1 VRSSSPGNVG
11 KDNYLGRGV
20 AMKLSDVRELLRCK
34 VLSGEDDLSIDVE
47 TVVASDGMSEILAF
61 ARPGALMITGLTNV
75 QSVRTADIANVRAI
89 IYIRGKRPAE
99 NAIRLAQD
107 YHIPVLATDLGMFDV
122 CGILRESGL
131 KGGM

>member
-1 VRSSSPGNVG
+1 MRLAEI
-11 KDNYLGRGV
+11 KDI
-20 AMKLSDVRELLRCK
+20 LRCE
-34 VLSGEDDLSIDVE
+34 VLSGEDSLSMEVE

-61 ARPGALMITGLTNV
+61 ANPGALMITGLTNV

-89 IYIRGKRPAE
+89 IYIRGKRPDE
-99 NAIRLAQD
+99 RTINLARESS
-107 YHIPVLATDLGMFDV
+107 IPVLATNLGMFDV

>member
-1 VRSSSPGNVG
+1 
-11 KDNYLGRGV
+11 
-20 AMKLSDVRELLRCK
+20 MKLADIKDVLKCE
-34 VLSGEDDLSIDVE
+34 VLSDEDDLSVEVE

-89 IYIRGKRPAE
+89 VYIRGKRPGEA
-99 NAIRLAQD
+99 AIALARKSN
-107 YHIPVLATDLGMFDV
+107 IPILATKLGMFDV
-122 CGILRESGL
+122 CGILREQGL

>member
-1 VRSSSPGNVG
+1 MRLAEIRDILQCEVLAGEG
-11 KDNYLGRGV
+11 G
-20 AMKLSDVRELLRCK
+20 LST
-34 VLSGEDDLSIDVE
+34 DVE

-61 ARPGALMITGLTNV
+61 AHPGALMITGLTNV

-99 NAIRLAQD
+99 NAIKLAVARD
-107 YHIPVLATDLGMFDV
+107 IPILATEQGMFDV
-122 CGILRESGL
+122 CGILREVGL